1 MVGKILKVPRSFRL
15 SRFQGN
21 LDKLQCV
28 VAVKKNL
35 IFVIWNY
42 GYLFLLN
49 KSSSLQD
56 DPVLSTP

>member
-28 VAVKKNL
+28 VAVKKIL
-35 IFVIWNY
+35 SLEFGIMVIY
-42 GYLFLLN
+42 FC
-49 KSSSLQD
+49 
-56 DPVLSTP
+56 